1 MDLQLEDDRYCFVC
15 GEENENGLHL
25 VFTLLEGKI
34 CSEFTFR
41 KAHQGYKDIV
51 HGGLLS
57 AVLDEAM
64 VKASLM
70 QGMPSVT
77 AEITVRFR
85 NPLLVNER
93 AVVEAEIRRVNRK
106 IVETS
111 AVIKKHDDTLVAE
124 GWGKLFLKK

>member
-1 MDLQLEDDRYCFVC
+1 MDFPLEDDRHCFVC
-15 GEENENGLHL
+15 GEENKNGLRL
-25 VFTLLEGKI
+25 SFTLLEGKV
-34 CSEFTFR
+34 CSEFTFS

-64 VKASLM
+64 VKVSLM
-70 QGMPSVT
+70 QGMPAVT

-85 NPLLVNER
+85 NPLLVNET
-93 AVVEAEIRRVNRK
+93 AVVEAEIRKVKRQ

-111 AVIKKHDDTLVAE
+111 AVIKKHDNTLVAE

>member
-1 MDLQLEDDRYCFVC
+1 MALQLEDDRHCFVC
-15 GEENENGLHL
+15 GDENENGLRL
-25 VFTLLEGKI
+25 AFTLIEGKV
-34 CSEFTFR
+34 CSEFTFL

-64 VKASLM
+64 VKASVM
-70 QGMPSVT
+70 QGMPAVT

-85 NPLLVNER
+85 SPLLVNER
-93 AVVEAEIRRVNRK
+93 VSVEAEIRSVKRE

-111 AVIKKHDDTLVAE
+111 AVIKKHDSTLVAE

>member
-1 MDLQLEDDRYCFVC
+1 MKTGCTSL
-15 GEENENGLHL
+15 
-25 VFTLLEGKI
+25 FTLLDGKV
-34 CSEFTFR
+34 CAEFTFS

-64 VKASLM
+64 AKASLM
-70 QGMPSVT
+70 QGMPAVT

-93 AVVEAEIRRVNRK
+93 AVVEAEIKRVNRK

-111 AVIKKHDDTLVAE
+111 AVIKVLRYGCCRRVAFPE
-124 GWGKLFLKK
+124 EIRVR

>member
-1 MDLQLEDDRYCFVC
+1 MDFQLEDDRYCFIC
-15 GEENENGLHL
+15 GEENENGLRL
-25 VFTLLEGKI
+25 SFTLLDGKV
-34 CSEFTFR
+34 CSEFTFS

-64 VKASLM
+64 AKASLM
-70 QGMPSVT
+70 QGMPAVT

-93 AVVEAEIRRVNRK
+93 AVVEAEIRRVRRQV
-106 IVETS
+106 IETS
-111 AVIKKHDDTLVAE
+111 AVIKKNDNTLVAE
-124 GWGKLFLKK
+124 GWAKLFLKK